1 MANEANDEMC
11 CTQSALQFINIHVLW
26 SYKPLLSVLQ
36 ARTRYLVHWN
46 NELQQ
51 KSGPA
56 NFGPGGLAPMSTL
69 DMLHMVYG
77 AHVHLLVP

>member
-36 ARTRYLVHWN
+36 ARTRYLVHGN

-51 KSGPA
+51 KVVQPI
-56 NFGPGGLAPMSTL
+56 L
-69 DMLHMVYG
+69 DQVDW
-77 AHVHLLVP
+77 LLCQH